1 MENAMIT
8 IIKKNT
14 YFVLM
19 LSCLFSLTSFAAH
32 HNIADYQPVF
42 LSAYNQENELRI
54 VIRRFYRNEMLY
66 YLAVNP
72 NTLETELAP
81 AATMAKLVLLNP
93 RQDLNPALSEA
104 PYLRIL
110 MQYTLPPYRLQN
122 YGMTHAQTTANGM
135 FLTIDMCPSSK
146 PFESDFFH
154 KLIAISNE
162 HHQPMPV
169 AISITGLWIIHH
181 KEEFNWLI
189 QAAKENKLA
198 ITWVN
203 HSYNHA
209 YHPEVPDNKNFLLL
223 PRTDVKQEILE
234 TERLLLVNGQLPSVF
249 FRFPGLIS
257 NEKLVLTLRDYGLIP
272 IGANAWL
279 AKDEQARQGSFI
291 LVHGNSNEPQG
302 IEKILPFLDNPN
314 SHWLPL
320 EQAFVK

>member
-1 MENAMIT
+1 MIT
-8 IIKKNT
+8 IIKKIT
-14 YFVLM
+14 YLVLII
-19 LSCLFSLTSFAAH
+19 SCLFSFSSFAAH
-32 HNIADYQPVF
+32 HNIADYQPIF

-54 VIRRFYRNEMLY
+54 VIRKFYRDETLY

-72 NTLETELAP
+72 NTFDTELAP
-81 AATMAKLVLLNP
+81 AVTFTKLVTLYPPQIFINSE
-93 RQDLNPALSEA
+93 LSET
-104 PYLRIL
+104 PYLKIL
-110 MQYTLPPYRLQN
+110 MQYTSPPYYLQN
-122 YGMTHAQTTANGM
+122 YGVTHAQTTVDGM

-146 PFESDFFH
+146 PFERDFFH
-154 KLIAISNE
+154 KLIAISSQN
-162 HHQPMPV
+162 HQPMPI
-169 AISITGLWIIHH
+169 AISITGLWITHH

-203 HSYNHA
+203 HSYNHT
-209 YHPEVPDNKNFLLL
+209 YYPEIPENENFLLL
-223 PRTDVKQEILE
+223 PHTDIKQEILE
-234 TERLLLVNGQLPSVF
+234 TEKLLLEYGQLPSVF

-257 NEKLVLTLRDYGLIP
+257 DEKLVLTLRAYGLIP

-302 IEKILPFLDNPN
+302 IEKVLPLLNNPN